1 MFFSCPPYR
10 HIGAILTRATS
21 LWNFDR
27 DQWRRRL
34 AAAVSLLLGHRGT
47 LGHTR
52 QISKINGQQT
62 HPILL
67 NSRFLSSVVLDGQ
80 FTHMELGDYWWAEKR
95 REWMVVVEWPYFF
108 AFAAAVCTES
118 HRPDTFIRGVK
129 KPQCFKTR
137 LKIFTTKFSKLY
149 NAILLT
155 IL

>member
-95 REWMVVVEWPYFF
+95 REWMVVVEWPYFLHSLLLLC
-108 AFAAAVCTES
+108 AQSHTDQTLLLGES
-118 HRPDTFIRGVK
+118 RSRSV
-129 KPQCFKTR
+129 
-137 LKIFTTKFSKLY
+137 LKQDWKSLQPSFQNCIMLY
-149 NAILLT
+149 C
-155 IL
+155 